1 MHNCLFSENN
11 FLALILDAAKLEST
25 LQEMTVYTTLNDS
38 TDMTVKF
45 RINPVSNH
53 KVSWFMGTLEV
64 PNTNISSTEKGEHVQ
79 TTYSILD
86 VTEEHLGSYT
96 IRVINQAIIGEPN
109 EAAFT
114 VFLALKGENNNPCRF
129 MLL

>member
-1 MHNCLFSENN
+1 MHNCHFSENN
-11 FLALILDAAKLEST
+11 FLALILDAAKLESM

-45 RINPVSNH
+45 HINPVSNQ

-64 PNTNISSTEKGEHVQ
+64 PNTNISSNEKGEYVQ

-114 VFLALKGENNNPCRF
+114 VFLALKGENNSSCRY

>member
-1 MHNCLFSENN
+1 MHYCIFYENN
-11 FLALILDAAKLEST
+11 FLGLILDAAKLEST
-25 LQEMTVYTTLNDS
+25 LEEMTVYAILSDS
-38 TDMTVKF
+38 ADMTVKF
-45 RINPVSNH
+45 RINPVNNY

-64 PNTNISSTEKGEHVQ
+64 PNTNISSTEKGEHIQ

-86 VTEEHLGSYT
+86 VTKEHLGSYT

-114 VFLALKGENNNPCRF
+114 VFLALKGENNSPCRF